1 MNNLSS
7 ASLIILLLGIIKDT
21 LFVLLIALDGNVMAA
36 LWGVIKVSLAQLSSN
51 MNEAVHQIQW
61 KIMSSSTSLCIVA
74 IANMISDISS
84 LQIQFTAQNSNLT
97 QTG

>member
-51 MNEAVHQIQW
+51 MNEAVHQIQ
-61 KIMSSSTSLCIVA
+61 
-74 IANMISDISS
+74 
-84 LQIQFTAQNSNLT
+84 
-97 QTG
+97 

>member
-7 ASLIILLLGIIKDT
+7 ASLIVLLLGIIKDT

-51 MNEAVHQIQW
+51 MNEAVHQIQ
-61 KIMSSSTSLCIVA
+61 
-74 IANMISDISS
+74 
-84 LQIQFTAQNSNLT
+84 
-97 QTG
+97 

>member
-7 ASLIILLLGIIKDT
+7 ASLIIPLLGIIKDT

-51 MNEAVHQIQW
+51 MKSAVHQIQ
-61 KIMSSSTSLCIVA
+61 
-74 IANMISDISS
+74 
-84 LQIQFTAQNSNLT
+84 
-97 QTG
+97 